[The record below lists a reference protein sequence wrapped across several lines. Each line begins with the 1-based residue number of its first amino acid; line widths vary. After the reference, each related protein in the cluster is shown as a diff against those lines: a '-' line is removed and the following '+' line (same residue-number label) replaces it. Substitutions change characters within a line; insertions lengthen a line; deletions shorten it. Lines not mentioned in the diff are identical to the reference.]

1 MALSSEIAS
10 SLQNI
15 EQLFGNAS
23 KNTLTLDITYTY
35 TDSSGQHQLKF
46 NPTLTIT
53 NDYPAVTVNTVSPV
67 QIWNGVQAMT
77 MFEAGEKSLEQL
89 AIPLSG
95 SALQAQNALIIHSTL
110 LFEDL
115 DASLV
120 EIETEFS
127 PEALAQYK
135 ITPISP
141 QRQTFYLATGS
152 LSTATTSN
160 TSTTYGAMPTFLTN
174 NQQDMNNI
182 INSLT
187 TLPSTSTS
195 SNNSNTVSSTSTQN
209 SAQLASLI
217 NSIIP
222 PSQTQQDMNN
232 IINSLTTL
240 PSTSTSSNNSNTVSS
255 SSTQTSNQNAN
266 FQNNSSTS
274 IQASTTPSTSK
285 ASNKT
290 IWIIGGIAAV
300 GLLALVTFY
309 KKSHK

>member
-1 MALSSEIAS
+1 MALRSEIAS

-23 KNTLTLDITYTY
+23 KNTLTLNISYTY
-35 TDSSGQHQLKF
+35 TDSSGQHQLTF
-46 NPTLTIT
+46 SPTLTIT

-67 QIWNGVQAMT
+67 QIWNGVQPMT

-115 DASLV
+115 NASLV

-127 PEALAQYK
+127 PEALAQYN

-141 QRQTFYLATGS
+141 QRQKFYLATGS
-152 LSTATTSN
+152 LSTATTSH
-160 TSTTYGAMPTFLTN
+160 TSTTYGAIPTFLEK
-174 NQQDMNNI
+174 QDMNNI

-187 TLPSTSTS
+187 TLPSTS

-222 PSQTQQDMNN
+222 PSQTQQDMNH

-240 PSTSTSSNNSNTVSS
+240 PSTSTSSNAISS
-255 SSTQTSNQNAN
+255 TSTQTSNQNGN

-274 IQASTTPSTSK
+274 IQTSTTPST
-285 ASNKT
+285 SNKT
-290 IWIIGGIAAV
+290 IWIIGGIATV

-309 KKSHK
+309 NKSHK

>member
-1 MALSSEIAS
+1 MALRSEIAS

-23 KNTLTLDITYTY
+23 KNTLTLNISYTY
-35 TDSSGQHQLKF
+35 TDSSGQHQLTF
-46 NPTLTIT
+46 SPTLTIK

-67 QIWNGVQAMT
+67 QIWNGIQPMT

-95 SALQAQNALIIHSTL
+95 SALQAQNALIIHTTL

-115 DASLV
+115 NASLV

-127 PEALAQYK
+127 PEALAQYN

-152 LSTATTSN
+152 LSAATTSH
-160 TSTTYGAMPTFLTN
+160 TSTTYGAIPTFLTKK
-174 NQQDMNNI
+174 QDMNSI

-187 TLPSTSTS
+187 TLPSISTS
-195 SNNSNTVSSTSTQN
+195 SNAVSSTSTQN

-222 PSQTQQDMNN
+222 PSQTQQDMNH

-240 PSTSTSSNNSNTVSS
+240 PSTSSNNSNTVSS
-255 SSTQTSNQNAN
+255 TSTQTSNQNGN
-266 FQNNSSTS
+266 FQNSSSTS
-274 IQASTTPSTSK
+274 IQTSTTPST
-285 ASNKT
+285 SNKT
-290 IWIIGGIAAV
+290 IWIIGGIATV
-300 GLLALVTFY
+300 GLLALVKFY
-309 KKSHK
+309 NKSHK

>member
-15 EQLFGNAS
+15 EQLFANAS
-23 KNTLTLDITYTY
+23 KNTLTLDISYIY

-67 QIWNGVQAMT
+67 QIWNGVQPMT
-77 MFEAGEKSLEQL
+77 MFQAGEKSLEQL

-95 SALQAQNALIIHSTL
+95 STLQAQNALIIHSTL

-115 DASLV
+115 NASLV

-127 PEALAQYK
+127 PEALAQYN

-152 LSTATTSN
+152 LSTTTTSQ

-240 PSTSTSSNNSNTVSS
+240 PSISTSSNNSNTVSS
-255 SSTQTSNQNAN
+255 TSTQTSNQNDN

-274 IQASTTPSTSK
+274 IQTSTAPSTSK
-285 ASNKT
+285 TSNKT
-290 IWIIGGIAAV
+290 IWIIGGIATV

-309 KKSHK
+309 NKSHK

>member
-1 MALSSEIAS
+1 MALRSEIAS

-23 KNTLTLDITYTY
+23 KNTLTLNISYTY
-35 TDSSGQHQLKF
+35 TDSSGQHQLTF
-46 NPTLTIT
+46 SPTLTIT

-67 QIWNGVQAMT
+67 QIWNGVQPMT

-115 DASLV
+115 NASLV

-127 PEALAQYK
+127 PEALAQYN

-141 QRQTFYLATGS
+141 QRQKFYLATGS
-152 LSTATTSN
+152 LSTATTSH
-160 TSTTYGAMPTFLTN
+160 TSTTYGAIPTFLEK
-174 NQQDMNNI
+174 QDMNNI

-187 TLPSTSTS
+187 TLPSTS
-195 SNNSNTVSSTSTQN
+195 SNNSNTVSSTSTQ
-209 SAQLASLI
+209 
-217 NSIIP
+217 
-222 PSQTQQDMNN
+222 
-232 IINSLTTL
+232 
-240 PSTSTSSNNSNTVSS
+240 
-255 SSTQTSNQNAN
+255 TSNQNGN

-274 IQASTTPSTSK
+274 IQASTTPSTS
-285 ASNKT
+285 NKT
-290 IWIIGGIAAV
+290 IWIIGGIATV

-309 KKSHK
+309 NKSHK